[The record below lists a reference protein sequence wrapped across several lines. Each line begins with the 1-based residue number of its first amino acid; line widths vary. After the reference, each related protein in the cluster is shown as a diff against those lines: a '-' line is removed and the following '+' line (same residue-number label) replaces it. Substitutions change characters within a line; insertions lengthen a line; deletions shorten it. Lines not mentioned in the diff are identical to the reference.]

1 MVSNHRSHMK
11 MIFKDIPI
19 SVLPQSSQIVH
30 TTTKKQRKGLKRN
43 ESAVKPES
51 QPQAQPAPKK
61 PYKKKPIPVAIR
73 EATWVLRCG
82 RVFEHKCLTTWCPN
96 MLTVFEFQA
105 GHDIPE
111 SKGGATKPENLYPI
125 CSRCNQSMGNRY
137 TFKEW
142 CEIQAAGPAPPPEV
156 EPPKPH
162 RSFFSRYFSCWKR
175 SEV

>member
-1 MVSNHRSHMK
+1 MSLPAAHKSHVK
-11 MIFKDIPI
+11 NLFRHIQ
-19 SVLPQSSQIVH
+19 LHTPQQ
-30 TTTKKQRKGLKRN
+30 TTTQKNGRGGKKGALKRTDS
-43 ESAVKPES
+43 SAAPK
-51 QPQAQPAPKK
+51 APAPAPVK

-125 CSRCNQSMGNRY
+125 CARCNTSMGNRY
-137 TFKEW
+137 TFQEW
-142 CEIQAAGPAPPPEV
+142 CAIQSSPGPEV
-156 EPPKPH
+156 VPTPPV
-162 RSFFSRYFSCWKR
+162 RRGWRRYFSCW
-175 SEV
+175 

>member
-1 MVSNHRSHMK
+1 MK
-11 MIFKDIPI
+11 TILKDIP
-19 SVLPQSSQIVH
+19 LPSLPVP
-30 TTTKKQRKGLKRN
+30 KKRGGKRT
-43 ESAVKPES
+43 
-51 QPQAQPAPKK
+51 QAPLQQEQKK

-142 CEIQAAGPAPPPEV
+142 CEIQAAPPPPQE
-156 EPPKPH
+156 EEQPLP
-162 RSFFSRYFSCWKR
+162 RRGWRRWFQCFFAARDG
-175 SEV
+175 